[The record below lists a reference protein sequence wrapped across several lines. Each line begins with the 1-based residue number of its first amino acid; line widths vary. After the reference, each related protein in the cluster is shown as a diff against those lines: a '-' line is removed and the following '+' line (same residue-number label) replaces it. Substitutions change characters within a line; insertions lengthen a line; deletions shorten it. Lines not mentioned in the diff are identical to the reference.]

1 MCVVHLLYNKPELK
15 SNIYIKLI
23 PSELSPIMF
32 PSLPSSSPCALADG
46 CAQLAQDLGLPTFLA
61 ALGIQVIKSRHFVT
75 F

>member
-46 CAQLAQDLGLPTFLA
+46 CAQLAQDLGLPTSLA
-61 ALGIQVIKSRHFVT
+61 ALGLQVIKSRHFVIY
-75 F
+75 